1 MDAIARVAFGLD
13 VNSQKEKDNKFVA
26 IVNKIFDNVS
36 DGSAVLINLFF
47 GR

>member
-13 VNSQKEKDNKFVA
+13 VNSQKEKDNKFVTT
-26 IVNKIFDNVS
+26 VNKLFDNVS
-36 DGSAVLINLFF
+36 DGSAILINLFF